1 MKRFLIILA
10 TILTTVPLCAQKTLE
25 NDEIIA
31 TIGVNTPM
39 YKNMES
45 DVVVGLHYGHYY
57 PNGVGFRTGFQYIP
71 TVVEIDNNFSVPFAA
86 I

>member
-31 TIGVNTPM
+31 TIGVNTP
-39 YKNMES
+39 YVQEHGKRC
-45 DVVVGLHYGHYY
+45 GR
-57 PNGVGFRTGFQYIP
+57 RTALW
-71 TVVEIDNNFSVPFAA
+71 TLLS
-86 I
+86 

>member
-31 TIGVNTPM
+31 TIGVNVP
-39 YKNMES
+39 
-45 DVVVGLHYGHYY
+45 
-57 PNGVGFRTGFQYIP
+57 YIP
-71 TVVEIDNNFSVPFAA
+71 TVVEIDNNFSVPLTITYRIGFQ
-86 I
+86 ILSKS